1 MNALPSYQ
9 PGDVIWTE
17 LSPTKG
23 HEQNGRRPAV
33 VISTA
38 DYLRT
43 VRGLVVIVPVT
54 TTDRGWPHHVQ
65 LRGDELGLPHIS
77 FAMTEQPRT
86 VSIQRIKGVAG
97 SVSSRTLALI
107 RRWISDFTVL
117 EG

>member
-1 MNALPSYQ
+1 MSARPSCN
-9 PGDVIWTE
+9 PGDVIWTDI
-17 LSPTKG
+17 SPTRG

-38 DYLRT
+38 DYLRA

-65 LRGDELGLPHIS
+65 LRGDDLGLPVIS

-86 VSIQRIKGVAG
+86 ASTQRITGVAG
-97 SVSSRTLALI
+97 SVSRETLGLI
-107 RRWISDFTVL
+107 RRWISDFTVM